1 MIFVIF
7 DYNIN
12 SLYMRLRFFAP
23 LLLSILTTSLV
34 NCQIINVKINDFV
47 VQHNGFEENEEGE
60 INPINLKDINKR
72 IRFFIEEKYPDI
84 VEFTRNII
92 WDSYGTFLS
101 PSDRYHSHTFI
112 VQVKV
117 TDVDRLKYLE
127 VHYDP
132 YKKKVSGDFK
142 WIAEDEEFYLVN
154 EKVEDQKLLPNLK
167 NLEISNQEKIPN
179 LKDFIDEH
187 QGFIDEIKRLDLNE
201 NEIVPIN
208 VAKINKLIRAF
219 TKANY
224 SNVEYTRNIIWDSYT
239 TFLSPFD
246 KYNFHVFIAQVK
258 VEGINRLKYLE
269 VFYNPVSEKITADFK
284 WIEEDEE
291 FFRVIETDEES

>member
-1 MIFVIF
+1 MRFRI
-7 DYNIN
+7 
-12 SLYMRLRFFAP
+12 SLFI
-23 LLLSILTTSLV
+23 LLLILVLKTALG
-34 NCQIINVKINDFV
+34 QIVTVKIEDFV
-47 VQHNGFEENEEGE
+47 TQHNGFEENEEGE
-60 INPINLKDINKR
+60 INPINLKEINKR
-72 IRFFIEEKYPDI
+72 IRFFIEEKYPKI
-84 VEFTRNII
+84 VDFTRNII

-127 VHYDP
+127 VQYDP
-132 YKKKVSGDFK
+132 YEKKVTGNFQ
-142 WIAEDEEFYLVN
+142 WIPQDEEFYMVD
-154 EKVEDQKLLPNLK
+154 EQVEEQKLLPNLK
-167 NLEISNQEKIPN
+167 ELEISNHDKKPSLN
-179 LKDFIDEH
+179 DFLSEH
-187 QGFIDEIKRLDLNE
+187 QGFIDERDRLNLSE

-208 VAKINKLIRAF
+208 AAKINKLIRSF
-219 TKANY
+219 NDSNY

-269 VFYNPVSEKITADFK
+269 VFYNPATEKITTDFE
-284 WIEEDEE
+284 WIESDEE
-291 FFRVIETDEES
+291 FFRVVKAQESDS

>member
-1 MIFVIF
+1 MRFRISIFILF
-7 DYNIN
+7 ATIMSKN
-12 SLYMRLRFFAP
+12 SLG
-23 LLLSILTTSLV
+23 
-34 NCQIINVKINDFV
+34 QIVTVKIEDFV
-47 VQHNGFEENEEGE
+47 TQHNGFEENEEGE
-60 INPINLKDINKR
+60 INPINLKEINKR
-72 IRFFIEEKYPDI
+72 VRFFIEEKYPKI
-84 VEFTRNII
+84 VDFTRNII

-127 VHYDP
+127 VQYDP
-132 YKKKVSGDFK
+132 YEKKVTGNFQ
-142 WIAEDEEFYLVN
+142 WIPEDEEFYLVN
-154 EKVEDQKLLPNLK
+154 EQVQEQKLLPNLK
-167 NLEISNQEKIPN
+167 ELELSNHDKKPSLN
-179 LKDFIDEH
+179 DFISEH
-187 QGFIDEIKRLDLNE
+187 QGFIDERDRLNLSE

-208 VAKINKLIRAF
+208 VAKINKLIRSF
-219 TKANY
+219 NDTNY

-269 VFYNPVSEKITADFK
+269 VFYNPATEKITTDFE
-284 WIEEDEE
+284 WIESDEE
-291 FFRVIETDEES
+291 FFRVVKAQESDS

>member
-1 MIFVIF
+1 MRFRI
-7 DYNIN
+7 
-12 SLYMRLRFFAP
+12 SLFI
-23 LLLSILTTSLV
+23 LLVTLV
-34 NCQIINVKINDFV
+34 LKTALGQIVTVKIEDFV
-47 VQHNGFEENEEGE
+47 TQHNGFEENEEGE
-60 INPINLKDINKR
+60 INPINLKEINKR
-72 IRFFIEEKYPDI
+72 IRFFIEEKYPKI
-84 VEFTRNII
+84 VDFTRNII

-127 VHYDP
+127 VQYDP
-132 YKKKVSGDFK
+132 YEKKVTGNFQ
-142 WIAEDEEFYLVN
+142 WIPEDEEFYMVD
-154 EKVEDQKLLPNLK
+154 EQVEEQKLLPNLK
-167 NLEISNQEKIPN
+167 ELEISNHDKKPSLN
-179 LKDFIDEH
+179 DFLSEH
-187 QGFIDEIKRLDLNE
+187 QGFIDERDRLNLSE

-208 VAKINKLIRAF
+208 AAKINKLIRSF
-219 TKANY
+219 NDSNY

-269 VFYNPVSEKITADFK
+269 VFYNPATEKITTDFE
-284 WIEEDEE
+284 WIESDEE
-291 FFRVIETDEES
+291 FFRVVKATESDS